1 MSMLRW
7 IQQDWDGA
15 ADHAGQAL
23 EIAQRL
29 AQKDSAN
36 SDLQGTLATA
46 HRRYAQAR
54 VSQGQL
60 DEGQQAYEQAF
71 AIYNTLLEKDPRNA
85 AWRDHLSDLHAEL
98 GWIQECLG
106 HWAQALEHHRSNLE
120 ISQGLVAEGEK
131 REGWKRDL
139 ALTHFDLGRVLL
151 AQGHLQEAL
160 PHIDEALK
168 TFRQQADAERP
179 GTLLDCACAMAMMIR
194 ACTQQ
199 GDHEQVAKLS
209 DAMSTLNWHAES
221 ADSPSRVR
229 MLAAIGLEQ

>member
-1 MSMLRW
+1 MGPPITQVRRWRSRSAWPKRTAPTPIYKARWPPRTVGMLR
-7 IQQDWDGA
+7 
-15 ADHAGQAL
+15 
-23 EIAQRL
+23 R
-29 AQKDSAN
+29 
-36 SDLQGTLATA
+36 
-46 HRRYAQAR
+46 
-54 VSQGQL
+54 SQGQL

-139 ALTHFDLGRVLL
+139 ALAHFDLGRVLL
-151 AQGHLQEAL
+151 AQGHLQVAL

-168 TFRQQADAERP
+168 TFRQQVDAERP
-179 GTLLDCACAMAMMIR
+179 GTLLDCAGAMAMMIR

-199 GDHEQVAKLS
+199 GDHEQAAKLS
-209 DAMSTLNWHAES
+209 DAMSTLNWRAES

-229 MLAAIGLEQ
+229 MLAAITAKIL